1 MKPGPR
7 AKFLLKLAV
16 SAGLAAYLAKVI
28 SWRQVGTA
36 LRHADPIWIAAGY
49 AQMLAMFYLQALRWK
64 VMLRIPGLAVAKY
77 LHFIFVGLFYRVI
90 LPGSLSADMLKV
102 VLFGK
107 KYNKPLHESGL
118 IFFSQLLGMLMQWIM
133 GALGLF
139 YFGAPLWEGLR
150 GAQLSDRKLFL
161 LAAGAVAFC
170 ALPFLPPVRRF
181 AGRMLGSIR
190 GVLAER
196 GILSRVIL
204 VTVGIQLL
212 TIGSAYSIFRGVGV
226 AIPVLFLCFQ
236 MSLAIVCSALP
247 ISINGIGLVEYLNLF
262 LLQKTLGTPAAS
274 VIAVSVVSYSLLV
287 FNALLGGAWMLFRN
301 LAAAREAR
309 HAIASDLPHNLTSR
323 D

>member
-16 SAGLAAYLAKVI
+16 SGGLALYLARIV
-28 SWRQVGTA
+28 SWRQVGSA
-36 LRHADPIWIAAGY
+36 LRHADPVWIAAGY
-49 AQMLAMFYLQALRWK
+49 LQMLAMFYLQALRWK
-64 VMLRIPGLAVAKY
+64 VMLRIPGLPTMKY

-118 IFFSQLLGMLMQWIM
+118 IFFSQFLGMLMQWIM

-150 GAQLSDRKLFL
+150 GAQLSGRKLAL
-161 LAAGAVAFC
+161 LAAAAAALC
-170 ALPFLPPVRRF
+170 ALPFVPAVRRF
-181 AGRMLGSIR
+181 AARMLGSIR
-190 GVLAER
+190 TVVAEK

-204 VTVGIQLL
+204 VTVGIQIL
-212 TIGSAYSIFRGVGV
+212 TIGSAYCIFWGVGV
-226 AIPVLFLCFQ
+226 DIPLLFLCFQ

-274 VIAVSVVSYSLLV
+274 VIAVSVVSYSLLII
-287 FNALLGGAWMLFRN
+287 NALLGGAWMLFRN
-301 LAAAREAR
+301 LAEAREGRAVRAGKEAR
-309 HAIASDLPHNLTSR
+309 S
-323 D
+323 